1 MKKHEENKAAV
12 VDILTTLA
20 KLATEAT
27 NESDLKFIDT
37 HVANM
42 GRCGRLL
49 TRLEFNL
56 ALDICAEIFRFI
68 DGGETPNTDP
78 EKVKKFESD
87 KTTIVEVLTT
97 LADALRD
104 ATTDDTIKLA
114 DFIGSKV
121 PDVID
126 LDRRKRVLYIGIA
139 CDILHYLNID

>member
-12 VDILTTLA
+12 VDILTALA

-37 HVANM
+37 NVVDM

-68 DGGETPNTDP
+68 DGDETPNTDP
-78 EKVKKFESD
+78 EKSKKFESD
-87 KTTIVEVLTT
+87 KTAIVEVLTV

-104 ATTDDTIKLA
+104 ATTDDTFKLA
-114 DFIGSKV
+114 DAIGARV
-121 PDVID
+121 PDAID

-139 CDILHYLNID
+139 CDILHFLNID

>member
-12 VDILTTLA
+12 VDILTALA

-37 HVANM
+37 HVTNM

-56 ALDICAEIFRFI
+56 ALDICAEIFRFM
-68 DGGETPNTDP
+68 DGDETPNTDP

-87 KTTIVEVLTT
+87 KTAIVEVLTV
-97 LADALRD
+97 LAGALRI
-104 ATTDDTIKLA
+104 ANTDDIVKLA
-114 DFIGSKV
+114 DFIGAKV

>member
-49 TRLEFNL
+49 TLLEFNL
-56 ALDICAEIFRFI
+56 ALDICAEIFRFM
-68 DGGETPNTDP
+68 DSDETPNTDP

-87 KTTIVEVLTT
+87 KTTIGEVLTV
-97 LADALRD
+97 LAGALRI
-104 ATTDDTIKLA
+104 ANTDDIVKLA

-126 LDRRKRVLYIGIA
+126 LDRRKRVLYIGLA
-139 CDILHYLNID
+139 CDILRFLNID

>member
-87 KTTIVEVLTT
+87 KTPIVEVLTT

>member
-1 MKKHEENKAAV
+1 MKKHEENKASV
-12 VDILTTLA
+12 VDILTALA

-42 GRCGRLL
+42 GRCGHLL

-56 ALDICAEIFRFI
+56 AIDICAEIFRFI

-78 EKVKKFESD
+78 EKSKKFESD
-87 KTTIVEVLTT
+87 KTAIVEVLTT
-97 LADALRD
+97 LANTLRD

-114 DFIGSKV
+114 DALGARV
-121 PDVID
+121 PDAID
-126 LDRRKRVLYIGIA
+126 LDRRKRVLYIGLA
-139 CDILHYLNID
+139 CDILHFLNID